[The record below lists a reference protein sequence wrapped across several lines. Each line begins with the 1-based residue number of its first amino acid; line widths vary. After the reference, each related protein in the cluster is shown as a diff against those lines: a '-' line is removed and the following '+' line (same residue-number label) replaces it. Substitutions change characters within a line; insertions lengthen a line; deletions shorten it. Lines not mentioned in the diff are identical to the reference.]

1 MIQFTRIY
9 QNINI
14 ISLLLPFKLIDQIK
28 KYMKRRKNKNSTEK
42 SRLTSL
48 LKNYKKMIL
57 LLILLVL
64 IGNGMNLIIPKIISH
79 GIDSF
84 TGGNYI
90 FQTIA
95 SEFLAASLII
105 FIFTY
110 LQSIVQTFTSERV
123 ARDLRERLSN
133 KISQQSYAYILESNP
148 STLLTNLT
156 SDIDSVKMFV
166 AQAVSSIIS
175 SLFIILG
182 TVVLLLTINWE
193 LALTVIAI
201 IPIIGGA
208 FFIVLKK
215 VRILFK
221 RGREV
226 IDWLNKIINESILG
240 AAIIRVINSQH
251 FEYQKFIG
259 ASTEAKDIGVSIVKL
274 FATLIPVIT
283 FVANLATLS
292 VLALGGHYVIISNM
306 TLGNFAAFNSYI
318 TILIFPIIV
327 IGFMSN
333 VIATASVSYQ
343 RIDRVLNTPDK
354 LETGTIDTS
363 LKGNIKLQNINVDYN
378 NKPVL
383 KDISFTIEN
392 GTRTAI
398 IGPTA
403 AGKTQLLYLLTGLTK
418 PDSGIIKIDNQN
430 IEDYVKESFH
440 KQLGIVFQD
449 SILFNLSLR
458 ENIAF
463 NNNVTD
469 DSLKKS
475 IETAE
480 LKDFIDSLPDRL
492 DTVVSERGT
501 SLSGGQKQR
510 IMLARAL
517 ALNPKILLLDDFTA
531 RVDYQTEQK
540 ILSNVMNNYK
550 GLTLI
555 SITQKIAPVE
565 NFDQI
570 ILLMEG
576 EVIAAGKHSELLENC
591 SEYIQIYNSQ
601 RSTNHYEL
609 QS

>member
-1 MIQFTRIY
+1 
-9 QNINI
+9 
-14 ISLLLPFKLIDQIK
+14 
-28 KYMKRRKNKNSTEK
+28 MKRRKNKNSTEK

>member
-1 MIQFTRIY
+1 
-9 QNINI
+9 
-14 ISLLLPFKLIDQIK
+14 
-28 KYMKRRKNKNSTEK
+28 MKRRRKIGIEDKLEK
-42 SRLTSL
+42 PRLTSL
-48 LKNYKKMIL
+48 LRPYIKMII
-57 LLILLVL
+57 LLIFFVL
-64 IGNGMNLIIPKIISH
+64 ISNGMNLIIPKIISH

-84 TGGNYI
+84 TGGAYN
-90 FQTIA
+90 FQMVA

-105 FIFTY
+105 FIFSY

-123 ARDLRERLSN
+123 ARDLREKLSN
-133 KISQQSYAYILESNP
+133 KISHQSYAYIQEANP

-166 AQAVSSIIS
+166 SQAVSSIIS
-175 SLFIILG
+175 SLFIIFG

-226 IDWLNKIINESILG
+226 IDWLNKIINESIIG

-259 ASTEAKDIGVSIVKL
+259 ASKEAKDIGISIVKL

-292 VLALGGHYVIISNM
+292 VLALGGHYVIIGHM

-318 TILIFPIIV
+318 TILIFPIII

-343 RIDRVLNTPDK
+343 RIERVLNTPDK
-354 LETGTIDTS
+354 IETGIIDKS
-363 LKGNIKLQNINVDYN
+363 LKGNISLLNINVSYN

-383 KDISFTIEN
+383 KDISFRIN
-392 GTRTAI
+392 SGTRTAI

-403 AGKTQLLYLLTGLTK
+403 AGKTQLLYLLTGLIK
-418 PDSGIIKIDNQN
+418 PDSGIIKIDDKN
-430 IEDYVKESFH
+430 IEDYKKESFH
-440 KQLGIVFQD
+440 KQAGIVFQD

-469 DSLKKS
+469 DYLRKAL
-475 IETAE
+475 ETAE
-480 LKDFIDSLPDRL
+480 LKDFINSLPEGL
-492 DTVVSERGT
+492 DTFVSERGT

-550 GLTLI
+550 GITLI

-570 ILLMEG
+570 ILIMEG
-576 EVIAAGKHSELLENC
+576 EIIAAGRHNELLEKC
-591 SEYIQIYNSQ
+591 PEYIQIYNSQ
-601 RSTNHYEL
+601 RSTNYYEL

>member
-1 MIQFTRIY
+1 
-9 QNINI
+9 
-14 ISLLLPFKLIDQIK
+14 
-28 KYMKRRKNKNSTEK
+28 MKRRKNKDSTEK
-42 SRLTSL
+42 PRLTSL

-84 TGGNYI
+84 TGGNYE
-90 FQTIA
+90 FKTIT

-123 ARDLRERLSN
+123 ARDLREKLSN
-133 KISQQSYAYILESNP
+133 KISQQSYVYILESNP

-201 IPIIGGA
+201 IPLIGSA

-251 FEYQKFIG
+251 FEYQKFIS
-259 ASTEAKDIGVSIVKL
+259 ASTEAKDIGISIVKL

-292 VLALGGHYVIISNM
+292 VLALGGHYVIIGHM

-343 RIDRVLNTPDK
+343 RIERVLNTQDK
-354 LETGTIDTS
+354 AETGNIDIN
-363 LKGNIKLQNINVDYN
+363 LKGNISLHKINVDYN

-383 KDISFTIEN
+383 KDISFTIES

-418 PDSGIIKIDNQN
+418 PDSGSIKIDDKN

-463 NNNVTD
+463 NNHVTD
-469 DSLKKS
+469 DSLRMA

-517 ALNPKILLLDDFTA
+517 ALNPKILLLDAFTA

-540 ILSNVMNNYK
+540 ILANVMNNYK

-576 EVIAAGKHSELLENC
+576 EIIAAGKHSKLLENC

>member
-1 MIQFTRIY
+1 
-9 QNINI
+9 
-14 ISLLLPFKLIDQIK
+14 
-28 KYMKRRKNKNSTEK
+28 MKRRRKIGIEDKLEK
-42 SRLTSL
+42 PRLTSL
-48 LKNYKKMIL
+48 LRPYIKMII
-57 LLILLVL
+57 LLIFFVL
-64 IGNGMNLIIPKIISH
+64 ISNGMNLIIPKIISH

-84 TGGNYI
+84 TGGAYN
-90 FQTIA
+90 FQMVA

-105 FIFTY
+105 FIFSY

-123 ARDLRERLSN
+123 ARDLREKLSN
-133 KISQQSYAYILESNP
+133 KISHQSYAYIQEANP

-166 AQAVSSIIS
+166 SQAVSSIIS
-175 SLFIILG
+175 SLFIIFG

-215 VRILFK
+215 VRVLFK

-226 IDWLNKIINESILG
+226 IDWLNKIINESIIG

-259 ASTEAKDIGVSIVKL
+259 ASKEAKDIGISIVKL

-292 VLALGGHYVIISNM
+292 VLALGGHYVIIGHM

-318 TILIFPIIV
+318 TILIFPIII

-343 RIDRVLNTPDK
+343 RIERVLNTPDK
-354 LETGTIDTS
+354 IETGIIDKS
-363 LKGNIKLQNINVDYN
+363 LKGNISLLNINVSYN

-383 KDISFTIEN
+383 KDISFTIN
-392 GTRTAI
+392 SGTRTAI

-403 AGKTQLLYLLTGLTK
+403 AGKTQLLYLLTGLIK
-418 PDSGIIKIDNQN
+418 PDSGIIKIDDKN
-430 IEDYVKESFH
+430 IEDYKKESFH
-440 KQLGIVFQD
+440 KQAGIVFQD

-463 NNNVTD
+463 NNNVID
-469 DSLKKS
+469 DYLRKAL
-475 IETAE
+475 ETAE
-480 LKDFIDSLPDRL
+480 LKDFINSLPEGL
-492 DTVVSERGT
+492 DTFVSERGT

-550 GLTLI
+550 GITLI

-570 ILLMEG
+570 ILIMEG
-576 EVIAAGKHSELLENC
+576 EIIAAGRHNELLEKC
-591 SEYIQIYNSQ
+591 PEYIQIYNSQ
-601 RSTNHYEL
+601 RSTNYYEL